1 MRDLQQARADRLRLQ
16 GITVSTLVLLA
27 ASTLPAVSYY
37 YVFQHDGLALGPFA
51 WTHWAIVGATCAL
64 AILAHALGNTGK
76 SLGWRRGA
84 VQGIQLANWWLQSRR
99 QHNPTLSLPRRAV
112 MLAVH
117 VALGGMLG
125 AGLGAFDTAFWLTLC
140 TRCTAYPTDVCD
152 PVQQQAQKF
161 ILAFTGLAA
170 LVLLALP
177 VCYSLLVLLCLH
189 ASAAA
194 TAAKR
199 HMVGFQVDTQTA
211 LVESGEKP
219 TVTPAMLAAWVGYLM
234 DTEEQDC
241 IAISEKCRAALSAR
255 GFELPVVQKKTK
267 KGSEGG
273 KGLLS
278 KKRGGGKNTQEV
290 AARAGGGL
298 PPAGEAIAAA
308 EAGEA
313 QGPAR
318 GSRKGRQVAADD
330 RRVQFVQG

>member
-1 MRDLQQARADRLRLQ
+1 MRDLHQARADRLRLQ
-16 GITVSTLVLLA
+16 GIAVSTFVLLA
-27 ASTLPAVSYY
+27 ASALPAVSYY
-37 YVFQHDGLALGPFA
+37 YVFQHDGMALGPFA

-64 AILAHALGNTGK
+64 AILAHALGSTGNHIT
-76 SLGWRRGA
+76 A
-84 VQGIQLANWWLQSRR
+84 
-99 QHNPTLSLPRRAV
+99 PPPPRAV
-112 MLAVH
+112 LLAAH

-125 AGLGAFDTAFWLTLC
+125 AGLGAFDTSFWLTLS
-140 TRCTAYPTDVCD
+140 TRCTAYPTEVCD

-161 ILAFTGLAA
+161 VLAFTGLAA

-177 VCYSLLVLLCLH
+177 VCYSLLALCCLH

-194 TAAKR
+194 TAARR

-234 DTEEQDC
+234 ETEEQDC
-241 IAISEKCRAALSAR
+241 IAIGEKCRAALSAR
-255 GFELPVVQKKTK
+255 GFELPVVQKKKK
-267 KGSEGG
+267 KGAAGG
-273 KGLLS
+273 KGLFS
-278 KKRGGGKNTQEV
+278 KKSSGNNSSKEV
-290 AARAGGGL
+290 AVRAGGGL

-313 QGPAR
+313 QGPGGRNA
-318 GSRKGRQVAADD
+318 RKGRQVAADD